1 MTVSVGLTAA
11 PDVCLLDEIASAMD
25 LREPNRDAIHTVALR
40 LYEHTA
46 AASKGFF
53 EGVVDSATGM
63 GKSFVIAGAI
73 EYFAQQGGRNF
84 AIVTPGSTIQGKT
97 INQFTAGHP
106 KSLIGGMSFEPTLVH
121 AGNFQAASVA
131 SDFADPET
139 VKLYVFTVQS
149 LLKPGSKQGRKTHEF
164 QEGLGGPFYEHLD
177 ALEDLIIFADEHHC
191 YGGPKFSDAV
201 RGLTPLALVGL
212 TATPDERKLK
222 KEGVPI
228 VFRYPLAAAIKDRFV
243 KTPVVVGR
251 RDDRT
256 DERTQ
261 LLDGVA
267 LLTAKEGQL
276 ANYAAENPED
286 ASVHPIML
294 VSCQEIAHAKETVAF
309 LRSDQCAGGRFAG
322 EDVVLE
328 VHSDQ
333 KEAALAAL
341 DQVEDAGSPTRIIV
355 QVGMLKEGWDV
366 KNVYVITSL
375 RSSIS
380 EVLTEQ
386 TLGRGLRLPF
396 GSYVEDE
403 FQLLNELE
411 VVAHERYTDLLRR
424 AGKLTQEFV
433 DHRTQLVEEA
443 GGEDATE
450 VPVSLPVTVEPGAA
464 VPGEEGRLMDGD
476 GARTVLAGAPA
487 NEAGTLVLGS
497 VEEQI
502 TKAEQ
507 AAAPRQPLKPR
518 KDLPKIEVP
527 RVVSIPVPGSA
538 DLTSVTDAVPFR
550 ELGRRLAVDPE
561 QFLARSS
568 LEGEVDAADRT
579 ARLVTKDAETKV
591 AAAVPITTREE
602 GQTDVITRVVQ
613 SSTVASRRGAFAQV
627 ERLLGWVL
635 EGAGKEKQQTALLT
649 RYPDRV
655 AVAIVRELSKQLS
668 AISKS
673 KTQINDVVNAE
684 PFAPR
689 PRLERPRTS
698 ADRYGKFTKGVAY
711 TGWGKGLFEQA
722 WFDSSPERDL
732 ATILDN
738 ENTITVWVRLHL
750 KDLPILWDGADRE
763 YNPDF
768 LALDIHGTQWIL
780 EVKDDRHMNDATVQ
794 AKRQAALSWA
804 NAVNGPKTY
813 GVWEYLLIS
822 ESDLKAAK
830 GSWKALVAS
839 TRA

>member
-1 MTVSVGLTAA
+1 VTLPAGLVAA
-11 PDVCLLDEIASAMD
+11 PDLDLVDEIAAEMD
-25 LREPNRDAIHTVALR
+25 LRDPNRDAIHTVALR
-40 LYEHTA
+40 LHEHVA
-46 AASKGFF
+46 AGAPGFF

-73 EYFAQQGGRNF
+73 EYFAQRDGRNF
-84 AIVTPGSTIQGKT
+84 AIVTPGSTIQQKT

-106 KSLIGGMSFEPTLVH
+106 KSLLGGMSFEPTLVH

-131 SDFADPET
+131 SDFEDPQT

-149 LLKPGSKQGRKTHEF
+149 LLKPGTKQGRKTHEF

-177 ALEDLIIFADEHHC
+177 ALEDLIVFADEHHC

-228 VFRYPLAAAIKDRFV
+228 VFRYPLAAAIKDRYV

-251 RDDRT
+251 KDDRT

-267 LLTAKEGQL
+267 LLAAKEAQL
-276 ANYAAENPED
+276 ANYAVENPD
-286 ASVHPIML
+286 SARVHPIML
-294 VSCQEIAHAKETVAF
+294 VSCQDIAHAKETVAF
-309 LRSDQCAGGRFAG
+309 LRSNQCAGGRFAG
-322 EDVVLE
+322 EDAVLE

-341 DQVEDAGSPTRIIV
+341 DQVEEPGSPTRIIV

-396 GSYVEDE
+396 GEYVDAE

-411 VVAHERYTDLLRR
+411 VVAHERFKDLLKR

-433 DHRTQLVEEA
+433 DHRTQLIEEP
-443 GGEDATE
+443 GKDGSTE
-450 VPVSLPVTVEPGAA
+450 VPVGLPVTVEGGEGAA
-464 VPGEEGRLMDGD
+464 GISSAGDIPNAAPDGS
-476 GARTVLAGAPA
+476 AAG
-487 NEAGTLVLGS
+487 EAGTLVLGS
-497 VEEQI
+497 VEER
-502 TKAEQ
+502 KAEAEQ
-507 AAAPRQPLKPR
+507 AAAPREPLKPR
-518 KDLPKIEVP
+518 EDLLPIDVP
-527 RVVSIPVPGSA
+527 RVVSMPVPGAA
-538 DLTSVTDAVPFR
+538 DLTSVTDPAPFR
-550 ELGRRLAVDPE
+550 DLGRRLAVDPE
-561 QFLARSS
+561 QFLARST
-568 LEGEVDAADRT
+568 LQGEVDSADRI
-579 ARLVTKDAETKV
+579 ASLITKEAETKV
-591 AAAVPITTREE
+591 VAAAPITTPDE
-602 GQTDVITRVVQ
+602 GRKDVIDRVVQ
-613 SSTVASRRGAFAQV
+613 SSTVPSRKGAPAQV
-627 ERLLGWVL
+627 DRMLGWVL
-635 EGAGKEKQQTALLT
+635 EGAGKEPQQNTLLT

-655 AVAIVRELSKQLS
+655 ANAIVRELSKQLG
-668 AISKS
+668 AISAS

-684 PFAPR
+684 PFEPR
-689 PRLERPRTS
+689 PRLERSRTS
-698 ADRYGKFTKGVAY
+698 ADRYGKFVKGIAY
-711 TGWGKGLFEQA
+711 TGWSKGLFDQA

-738 ENTITVWVRLHL
+738 EDAITAWVRLIL
-750 KDLPILWDGADRE
+750 KDLPILWNGAENE

-768 LALDIHGTQWIL
+768 LALDTSDTRWIL
-780 EVKDDRHMNDATVQ
+780 EVKDDRHMDDATVQ

-804 NAVNGPKTY
+804 NTVNGEKAY
-813 GVWEYLLIS
+813 GTWEYLLIS
-822 ESDLKAAK
+822 ESDLKSAK
-830 GSWKALVAS
+830 GSWTALVAS
-839 TRA
+839 TRP